1 MLYKSLRGQTL
12 KYWARPHEGV
22 PATPIDTPAAWRG
35 EDMRRQPER
44 WTYPLTAA
52 EVDELRAGQQ
62 VAAASG
68 KSMRHMT
75 AADFPLPTLSA
86 RIREWRREIRRG
98 RGFVL
103 IRGVPVGEWTEAQS
117 ETFFWCLGHHFGIP
131 GAQNP
136 QGDLLGHVRDQRTGQ
151 DVRYYRTNKELAVHT
166 DTADFVGLLCLQKAK
181 AGGLSRIASSVAVF
195 NELLHVK
202 PQLVP
207 RLFEPL
213 YFDTKGEGG
222 VRAFPIPPCRYSNGE
237 LRTFWQS
244 DYYRTVNRFEH
255 VPKMTDALED
265 LLDAYDGI
273 ANSARFHLDMDLQPG
288 DVQLISNHVIL
299 HARTAFEDWPEP
311 ERRRH
316 LLRLWISIPEP
327 MPLVERIRT
336 AQSFV
341 SVIGTAVVELARER
355 ARGYKGGALG
365 SMGAGR

>member
-12 KYWARPHEGV
+12 KYWARPHARV
-22 PATPIDTPAAWRG
+22 PTAPIETPAAWRG
-35 EDMRRQPER
+35 EDMRGHPER
-44 WTYPLTAA
+44 WTYALTPAEIAELHAA
-52 EVDELRAGQQ
+52 QR
-62 VAAASG
+62 AAAAGG
-68 KSMRHMT
+68 KGMRGMS

-86 RIREWRREIRRG
+86 RIAEWRNEIRRG

-103 IRGVPVGEWTEAQS
+103 IRGVPVGEWTEAQA
-117 ETFFWCLGHHFGIP
+117 ETFFWCLCHHFGSP

-136 QGDLLGHVRDQRTGQ
+136 EGDLLGHVRDQRTGQ

-181 AGGLSRIASSVAVF
+181 SGGLSRIASSVAVF
-195 NELLHVK
+195 NELMRVK
-202 PQLVP
+202 PHLVP

-244 DYYRTVNRFEH
+244 DYYRTVNRFDH
-255 VPKMTDALED
+255 VPKMTPELQE
-265 LLDAYDGI
+265 LLDTYDGI
-273 ANSARFHLDMDLQPG
+273 ANSPRFHLDMDLQPG

-299 HARTAFEDWPEP
+299 HARTAFEDWPDP

-316 LLRLWISIPEP
+316 LLRLWISIPEA

-336 AQSFV
+336 ARSFV
-341 SVIGTAVVELARER
+341 SVIGTAAVELARER

>member
-1 MLYKSLRGQTL
+1 MYKSLRAQTL
-12 KYWARPHEGV
+12 KYWARPHQGV
-22 PATPIDTPAAWRG
+22 PTAPIAGDAAWRG
-35 EDMRRQPER
+35 DDMRNHPER
-44 WTYPLTAA
+44 WSFALAPAEIAELDAA
-52 EVDELRAGQQ
+52 QK

-68 KSMRHMT
+68 KKLRHMT
-75 AADFPLPTLSA
+75 AADFPLPSLSA
-86 RIREWRREIRRG
+86 RIAQWRREIRRG

-103 IRGVPVGEWTEAQS
+103 IKGVPVERWTEKEA

-136 QGDLLGHVRDQRTGQ
+136 EGDLLGHVRDQRTGQ

-166 DTADFVGLLCLQKAK
+166 DAADFVGLLCLQKARS
-181 AGGLSRIASSVAVF
+181 GGLSRIASSVAVF
-195 NELLHVK
+195 NELLRVK

-207 RLFEPL
+207 LLFKSL

-244 DYYRTVNRFEH
+244 DYYRTVNRHEH
-255 VPKMTDALED
+255 VPPMSAELKD
-265 LLDAYDGI
+265 LLDTYDGI
-273 ANSARFHLDMDLQPG
+273 ANSAAFHLDMDLQPG
-288 DVQLISNHVIL
+288 DVQLISNHTIL

-311 ERRRH
+311 EKRRH

-327 MPLVERIRT
+327 LPLPERLRT
-336 AQSFV
+336 ARSLVGVV
-341 SVIGTAVVELARER
+341 SRAIVELMRER

-365 SMGAGR
+365 SISAGR

>member
-1 MLYKSLRGQTL
+1 MYKSLRAQTL
-12 KYWARPHEGV
+12 KYWARPHSGIPTAPVEV
-22 PATPIDTPAAWRG
+22 PAAWRG
-35 EDMRRQPER
+35 EDMRRREDL
-44 WTYPLTAA
+44 WVFPLSPA
-52 EVDELRAGQQ
+52 EIEELHAGQRH
-62 VAAASG
+62 AAATG
-68 KSMRHMT
+68 KPAREMT
-75 AADFPLPTLSA
+75 AADFPLPTLAA
-86 RIREWRREIRRG
+86 RIAGWRREIRRG

-103 IRGVPVGEWTEAQS
+103 IRGVPVGQWTQAQA

-136 QGDLLGHVRDQRTGQ
+136 EGDLLGHVRDQRTGE

-181 AGGLSRIASSVAVF
+181 SGGLSRIASSVAVF
-195 NELLHVK
+195 NELMRVK

-207 RLFEPL
+207 LLFQPL

-222 VRAFPIPPCRYSNGE
+222 VRAFPIPPCRYFNGE

-244 DYYRTVNRFEH
+244 DYYRTVNRFGH
-255 VPKMTDALED
+255 VPPMTPQLKD
-265 LLDAYDGI
+265 LIDTYDGI
-273 ANSARFHLDMDLQPG
+273 ANSPAFHLDMDLQPG
-288 DVQLISNHVIL
+288 DVQLISNHTIL
-299 HARTAFEDWPEP
+299 HARTGFEDWPEL

-327 MPLVERIRT
+327 LPLVERLRT

-341 SVIGTAVVELARER
+341 SVIGTAAVELVRER
-355 ARGYKGGALG
+355 LRGHKGGALG